1 MYKLYWN
8 PGSAAM
14 APHAVLQEIG
24 ARYELIE
31 LNLERGQQREPAYL
45 KLNPNARV
53 PTLVIDDAQ
62 VIYESAA
69 ICMYL
74 ADRHPEAGLAPAIG
88 DPARGAYL
96 QWLAY
101 MSNTLQTACLRYYY
115 PTRCITN
122 PDHAPEVASKAL
134 EDTAIIWDRI
144 DQAIGAGPYMLGD
157 RFSACDLYLLMLS
170 TWQDAAPGLY
180 DRCRNVK
187 ACVERVMA
195 RPAVI
200 DMMRKNGMAA

>member
-1 MYKLYWN
+1 MRISDWSSDVCSSDL
-8 PGSAAM
+8 
-14 APHAVLQEIG
+14 
-24 ARYELIE
+24 
-31 LNLERGQQREPAYL
+31 
-45 KLNPNARV
+45 
-53 PTLVIDDAQ
+53 
-62 VIYESAA
+62 
-69 ICMYL
+69 
-74 ADRHPEAGLAPAIG
+74 
-88 DPARGAYL
+88 
-96 QWLAY
+96 
-101 MSNTLQTACLRYYY
+101 LRYYY
-115 PTRCITN
+115 PARYVTN

-195 RPAVI
+195 RPAVL